1 MDPVSSKG
9 MASVRSSG
17 VMGVASR
24 LPTPSQELHEEALTE
39 AEDTSHISDTESIS
53 PENFELPRS
62 LLRENERVG
71 CYLFLLYY
79 LIPCS

>member
-24 LPTPSQELHEEALTE
+24 LPTPSQELHEEAE

-62 LLRENERVG
+62 LLRENERVRL
-71 CYLFLLYY
+71 YLFLLYY